1 MNFKRNYYKKYL
13 LCSSFFMLFASI
25 ISFIKN
31 DIYKFIYYIIL
42 FLTSINFWREPINGI
57 RRNIDISVVY
67 LGVIFTMSQLYL
79 LKNDFYMY
87 CVVSMVFCC
96 LIFYIIEFICVKYNS
111 NKWIIFHMTLHLYA
125 SLLVVF
131 ILFDS

>member
-1 MNFKRNYYKKYL
+1 MTFERNAYKKYL
-13 LCSSFFMLFASI
+13 LCSSFFMLFSSVI
-25 ISFIKN
+25 CYIKN

-42 FLTSINFWREPINGI
+42 FLTSINFWRDPIHGL
-57 RRNIDISVVY
+57 RRNTDICVVY

-96 LIFYIIEFICVKYNS
+96 LMFYIMEIICVKYNS

>member
-1 MNFKRNYYKKYL
+1 MNFKRNDYKKYL
-13 LCSSFFMLFASI
+13 LCSSFFMLFAII

-67 LGVIFTMSQLYL
+67 LGVIFTITQLCL

>member
-57 RRNIDISVVY
+57 RRNIDISVV
-67 LGVIFTMSQLYL
+67 
-79 LKNDFYMY
+79 
-87 CVVSMVFCC
+87 
-96 LIFYIIEFICVKYNS
+96 
-111 NKWIIFHMTLHLYA
+111 
-125 SLLVVF
+125 
-131 ILFDS
+131 